1 MNPTRSPI
9 ATELFTQ
16 WRRARGERADA
27 ATRPFSRDWED
38 LLEQAGLLSAIE
50 RGDAERDIRTLE
62 STGWVAIKSVH
73 QRPHLIGRVIVP
85 LDAETHWRE
94 AFGFNPIPDTEALEI
109 RQFSWVPELAFVRD
123 ARLNISFVELRQIN
137 SFFLG
142 GGANRP
148 CVPIKERSLELFG
161 FEKRL
166 DTLANST
173 LFGERRLSLEQLR
186 CFFVAEPLGWQRGPA
201 VHGPLLVLENAATWD
216 SFRRWNDAHPFF
228 SAVVYGQGNCFVD
241 RVPFLAEIFRELGG
255 PRPVLYFGDLDA
267 SGLRIPA
274 RASRAAQRLGLPL
287 VEPYL
292 DAYRALL
299 SQVARATPANEDDPI
314 RREDADWLGPL
325 AEEAWRILERNQRLA
340 QEWVG
345 WEYLLSRNG
354 GPATP

>member
-9 ATELFTQ
+9 ATELFAQ
-16 WRRARGERADA
+16 WRRARGERADS

-38 LLEQAGLLSAIE
+38 LLEEAAQLSAIE

-62 STGWVAIKSVH
+62 TTGWITLKPVPH
-73 QRPHLIGRVIVP
+73 RPHLIGRIWMP
-85 LDAETHWRE
+85 LEAETKWRE

-109 RQFSWVPELAFVRD
+109 RQFAWVPELTFARD
-123 ARLNISFVELRQIN
+123 ARLNISFEELRQIN
-137 SFFLG
+137 AFFLNG
-142 GGANRP
+142 GTTRP
-148 CVPIKERSLELFG
+148 LVPIKERSLELFG

-166 DTLANST
+166 DTLANSV
-173 LFGERRLSLEQLR
+173 LFGEGRLSLEQLR

-201 VHGPLLVLENAATWD
+201 NQGPLLVLENAATWD
-216 SFRRWNDAHPFF
+216 SFRRWNDAHPKF

-255 PRPVLYFGDLDA
+255 SRPVLYFGDLDA

-274 RASRAAQRLGLPL
+274 CASRAAQRLNLPP

-299 SQVARATPANEDDPI
+299 SQAARATAANEDDPI

-325 AEEAWRILERNQRLA
+325 AEEAWRILERDRRLA

-345 WEYLLSRNG
+345 WEYLSTKTG
-354 GPATP
+354 ACI